1 MVPLTIV
8 RIWPPGGASC
18 NSWKFGHRVASL
30 ALAYCSIVLVSSWVR
45 VASARSCVFG
55 KYYIN
60 LSSGVCMGP
69 IEIKLLKIS
78 FEVWVRFTSL
88 FNFVVFSCIV
98 HFQCF
103 SLDDMSGWNWHY
115 GGWLPTTQQ
124 SEANCPI
131 YALQI
136 FKLLRFE
143 KIYYRERP
151 TVQIPAPAYIKI
163 YFIDFQQLIV
173 SMRNMRNKLNRAK

>member
-1 MVPLTIV
+1 MAPLTIV

-18 NSWKFGHRVASL
+18 NSWKFGHLVASL
-30 ALAYCSIVLVSSWVR
+30 ALAYCSY
-45 VASARSCVFG
+45 CVGIFMSE
-55 KYYIN
+55 
-60 LSSGVCMGP
+60 SSGVCMGP
-69 IEIKLLKIS
+69 IKIKLLKIS

>member
-1 MVPLTIV
+1 MAPLTIV

-18 NSWKFGHRVASL
+18 NSWKFGHLVASL
-30 ALAYCSIVLVSSWVR
+30 ALAYCSY
-45 VASARSCVFG
+45 CVGIFMSE
-55 KYYIN
+55 
-60 LSSGVCMGP
+60 SSGVCMGP
-69 IEIKLLKIS
+69 IKIKLLKIS

-88 FNFVVFSCIV
+88 FNFVVFSCIA

-143 KIYYRERP
+143 KIYYRERQYTNCSSNTCP
-151 TVQIPAPAYIKI
+151 CIHQNLFHRFSTVNCQYEKYEKQIK
-163 YFIDFQQLIV
+163 
-173 SMRNMRNKLNRAK
+173 